1 MYIFAAFITLAVSAF
16 FSGIEIAYVSANKLQ
31 VELKRKEGSR
41 ASRLLSNFFDNESK
55 FIGTTLVGNNIAL
68 VLFGILMEYLLMD
81 EIKAI
86 LPISIQNDLIILL
99 LMTVVTTVI
108 VLIFGEFL
116 PKALFRLNPVWIL
129 EKLATPLNFIWL
141 LFTPIVFV
149 TIKLSYFL
157 IKVFLRAEVKQD
169 EHAFTK
175 LDLENYIQTVQPD
188 SEDEIDTDLFEN
200 ALYLPTLKVKESMV
214 PRTEIVGVDIEEGLE
229 ELKKTFIENRMSRI
243 IIYRDNLDEVLGY
256 AHHQQ
261 MLKDPKDIKRVI
273 LPLKIVPEVM
283 ALRELMN
290 LFIKQQISI
299 ALVVDEF
306 GGTAGIITM
315 EDIVEEIVG
324 EIEDEHDDPEHT
336 EQVINE
342 NEFVFSGRLEVD
354 YLNEK
359 YDFKIPEGE
368 YQSLSG
374 YIVTTTET
382 IPQQNQQFDFD
393 GYRFILEKVSETK
406 IELIRMRRFKEED
419 RL

>member
-1 MYIFAAFITLAVSAF
+1 MYILAAFVTLAVSAF

-41 ASRLLSNFFDNESK
+41 TSDLLSNFFDNESK

-68 VLFGILMEYLLMD
+68 VLFAIIMELLLMD

-86 LPISIQNDLIILL
+86 LPQTFQNDLLVLL
-99 LMTVVTTVI
+99 LMTIVTTIV

-129 EKLATPLNFIWL
+129 EKLAKPLNLIWW

-188 SEDEIDTDLFEN
+188 TEDEFHTDLFEN

-214 PRTEIVGVDIEEGLE
+214 PRTEIVGVDIQDGLE
-229 ELKKTFIENRMSRI
+229 FLKATFIENRMSRI
-243 IIYRDNLDEVLGY
+243 IIYKENLDEILGY

-261 MLKDPKDIKRVI
+261 MLMDPKDIKKVI

-283 ALRELMN
+283 PLRDLMN

-324 EIEDEHDDPEHT
+324 EIEDEHDDPEHI
-336 EQVINE
+336 EVVVNE
-342 NEFVFSGRLEVD
+342 NEWVFSGRLEVD

-359 YDFKIPEGE
+359 YDFSIPEGE

-382 IPQQNQQFDFD
+382 IPQQNQEFDFD
-393 GYRFILEKVSETK
+393 GYRFILDKVSETK
-406 IELIRMRRFKEED
+406 IEQIRMQRLPEEESE
-419 RL
+419 

>member
-1 MYIFAAFITLAVSAF
+1 MYIFAAFVTLAISAF

-31 VELKRKEGSR
+31 VELKRKE
-41 ASRLLSNFFDNESK
+41 SRLLSNFFDNESK

-68 VLFGILMEYLLMD
+68 VLFGILMEALLMD
-81 EIKAI
+81 EIKAL
-86 LPISIQNDLIILL
+86 LPSSFQNDLLILL
-99 LMTVVTTVI
+99 LMTVVTTII

-129 EKLATPLNFIWL
+129 EKLAKPLNLIWW
-141 LFTPIVFV
+141 LFTPIVFI
-149 TIKLSYFL
+149 TIKASYFL

-175 LDLENYIQTVQPD
+175 LDLENYFQSVQPD
-188 SEDEIDTDLFEN
+188 SEDEIDQGLLKN

-214 PRTEIVGVDIEEGLE
+214 PRTEIVGVDIKEGIE
-229 ELKKTFIENRMSRI
+229 ALKATFIENRLSRI
-243 IIYRDNLDEVLGY
+243 IIYEESLDEILGY
-256 AHHQQ
+256 VHHQQ
-261 MLKDPKDIKRVI
+261 MLKDPKAIKRVI
-273 LPLKIVPEVM
+273 LPIKIVPEVM
-283 ALRELMN
+283 PLRELMN
-290 LFIKQQISI
+290 LFIKTQISI

-336 EQVINE
+336 EITINE

-359 YDFKIPEGE
+359 YKFEIPDGE

-374 YIVTTTET
+374 YIVTTAET
-382 IPQQNQQFDFD
+382 IPQQNQQFEFD
-393 GYRFILEKVSETK
+393 GYKYILEKVSETK
-406 IELIRMRRFKEED
+406 IDLIRMKRKKVEED
-419 RL
+419 